1 MADQEDFF
9 PCDEC
14 EESFDKVDK
23 LNLHKRSKHLALN
36 LNCGTCKFQAKTAS
50 SLNTHMKTHDSSK
63 TVFSCEECT
72 YADQLEENLLNHKIA
87 KHVVF
92 SCNKCDQVFSQE
104 NEHKEHELLAYT
116 EQQNRNTFSCDEC
129 NFNDKIEENVLNHK
143 IRKHTTHTCDLCDYK
158 CTDEKDLEHHI
169 QAIHKVTKLACNICQ
184 QVFSSLTNLND
195 HKKKKHEAKTYPC
208 DHCGHKAN
216 NLEKLDE
223 HIENYHKIKKSLP
236 GFSSK
241 FINRY
246 PCDFKS
252 PSHSSSCCDR
262 DQGPRMKIYSPEQ
275 RIQNEPCKNWNE
287 NFCRFSDLCRYAH
300 IEPCKFQERCFS
312 PANCI
317 FFHFNRSN
325 ASFLGGKYF
334 RSLSFKMNPRE
345 FPPLLTPAGLEKP
358 KSRL

>member
-1 MADQEDFF
+1 M
-9 PCDEC
+9 
-14 EESFDKVDK
+14 DK
-23 LNLHKRSKHLALN
+23 LNLHKRRTHLALN
-36 LNCGTCKFQAKTAS
+36 LICATCNFQANTAN
-50 SLNTHMKTHDSSK
+50 SLNIHMKTH
-63 TVFSCEECT
+63 TTPRAVFSCEECN

-87 KHVVF
+87 KHIVF
-92 SCNKCDQVFSQE
+92 KCNKCDQIFSQE
-104 NEHKEHELLAYT
+104 KELKEHEQSAHDKQHNKNL
-116 EQQNRNTFSCDEC
+116 FSCDEC
-129 NFNDKIEENVLNHK
+129 KFSDMIEENVLNHK
-143 IRKHTTHTCDLCDYK
+143 IKKHTIHTCNLCDYK
-158 CTDEKDLEHHI
+158 CNDERDLEHHI
-169 QAIHKVTKLACNICQ
+169 QDIHKVTKLACNICQ

-241 FINRY
+241 FINKA
-246 PCDFKS
+246 PCDFKIPS

-275 RIQNEPCKNWNE
+275 RIQNGPCKNWNE
-287 NFCRFSDLCRYAH
+287 NFCHFSDLCRYAH

-312 PANCI
+312 PANCT

-325 ASFLGGKYF
+325 ASFLCGKYF
-334 RSLSFKMNPRE
+334 RSHSFKMNPRE
-345 FPPLLTPAGLEKP
+345 FPPLPTPAGLEKP